1 MHEDTKFRACDSFE
15 CHTWEASDEAV
26 SEQPNVRDFHQ
37 IVLWP
42 LQLISSDS
50 KAASRGFHTILEEM
64 SDTPWTP
71 QGDKFG
77 NVEEHFSERHYREFI
92 SFLPHVQ
99 RFLYG
104 DSRNADA
111 SGEPRPGDISMR
123 LFQRHD
129 IKRVRVK
136 TSPDDASVICDVLH
150 TGLLFFY
157 DVDAVILVCE
167 IAAENI
173 PLNIAQKLMQRFG
186 RAYPAGWRQD
196 GRPIHC
202 PVLVEWLGEDGQ
214 VLCTSDYHVRDRY
227 MRFVEERRASC
238 IANHW
243 EYLLAPIVNDASETP
258 GALRI
263 REIEYYRMPV
273 MAYITLDDLRALRKT
288 DYISL
293 SLATSPPPRD
303 KETLPFS
310 ERFLQRFETHHKYE
324 RLYAGGLDA
333 PGIETR
339 FLTCGEAF
347 TIVSAGMSDCL
358 SDFERGLLSQF
369 RHQYFLLFLIAHFHK
384 SALLMISDRMVGW
397 IKRFNPL
404 EPKSVQAFR
413 DGIFKLQ
420 ESFLRFSQ
428 RYYFTQISGRSH
440 IRDMFQMTREHLVL
454 DKLHEEVRSEITD
467 MVQYLDSN
475 TLRKQSGSMH
485 RLTVVTIL
493 GMIGTIATGF
503 LGMNLL
509 SEVDSPFSTKA
520 FYFALVTLIAAGLT
534 AFSLVFSGPLSRL
547 FEKFS
552 GDERKR

>member
-1 MHEDTKFRACDSFE
+1 MHDDTKFHACDSFE
-15 CHTWEASDEAV
+15 CHTWEASDEALG
-26 SEQPNVRDFHQ
+26 EQPNVRKFHQ

-42 LQLISSDS
+42 LQLISTNKNGAPHGYHS
-50 KAASRGFHTILEEM
+50 ILEEM
-64 SDTPWTP
+64 GDTLWTS

-77 NVEEHFSERHYREFI
+77 GTGDQFDERHYREFI

-99 RFLYG
+99 RFIYG
-104 DSRNADA
+104 DSRGANMG
-111 SGEPRPGDISMR
+111 GELRPGDISMR
-123 LFQRHD
+123 VYQRHD

-136 TSPDDASVICDVLH
+136 TSPDDAPVICDVLH
-150 TGLLFFY
+150 TGLFFFY

-167 IAAENI
+167 ITAENI

-202 PVLVEWLGEDGQ
+202 PVLVEWLGDDDK
-214 VLCTSDYHVRDRY
+214 VLATSDYHVRERY
-227 MRFVEERRASC
+227 LRFVEERRASC
-238 IANHW
+238 IASHW
-243 EYLLAPIVNDASETP
+243 EFFLAPIVNDASDTP

-273 MAYITLDDLRALRKT
+273 MAYIALEDLKVLRKT

-347 TIVSAGMSDCL
+347 TIVSAGVSDSMNDL
-358 SDFERGLLSQF
+358 ERGLLSQF

-384 SALLMISDRMVGW
+384 SSLLMISDRMVGW
-397 IKRFNPL
+397 IKRL
-404 EPKSVQAFR
+404 EPLVPESVQAFR

-420 ESFLRFSQ
+420 ENFLRFSQ

-440 IRDMFQMTREHLVL
+440 IRDMFHMVREHLVI
-454 DKLHEEVRSEITD
+454 DQLHEEVRSEITD
-467 MVQYLDSN
+467 MVHYLDSN

-509 SEVDSPFSTKA
+509 AEAESPFSMKA
-520 FYFALVTLIAAGLT
+520 VYFGIVTLIAGGLT
-534 AFSLVFSGPLSRL
+534 VFSLVFSGPISRF
-547 FEKFS
+547 FEKVS
-552 GDERKR
+552 GDERKK